1 MIRRPPRSTL
11 FPYTTL
17 FRSKWVRYS
26 LVLLPF
32 LFLAGGYA
40 VQATWDRMR
49 ENKMLRAFVRLAA
62 GTLFA
67 LPLVALHPLSP
78 YYSFFLNLIGGG
90 QKNIARYFWQD
101 AVSEVC
107 T

>member
-26 LVLLPF
+26 LVVLPF

-49 ENKMLRAFVRLAA
+49 EKKMSPAFVGLAA
-62 GTLFA
+62 ATLFA
-67 LPLVALHPLSP
+67 LPLLELHAWSP
-78 YYSFFLNLIGGG
+78 YYSFYLNSIGGG
-90 QKNIARYFWQD
+90 QKNLARYFWQD
-101 AVSEVC
+101 
-107 T
+107 